1 MAIVY
6 RNGLPYYYTK
16 KKIKG
21 KVRTTY
27 IGSGEVAEVHHTL
40 QQLENQRKA
49 IEQQERKEEMEAIHE
64 LLTSEREIQKQFSQ
78 FMNEHG
84 YYNHYGQWR
93 KRPVKR
99 NRKQGK

>member
-6 RNGLPYYYTK
+6 RNGLPYYYCN

-27 IGSGEVAEVHHTL
+27 IGSGEVAEEHYNL

-49 IEQQERKEEMEAIHE
+49 IEQQERKEEREAIGE
-64 LLTSEREIQKQFSQ
+64 LLTNEREIQKQFSQ

-93 KRPVKR
+93 KKR
-99 NRKQGK
+99 RKRKKKHKE